1 MKKKWSMPTP
11 RPDLIMNL
19 KSSKQMMREIKKN
32 HWMNIVGNANQSQKE
47 KIIIFEESCAY
58 E

>member
-1 MKKKWSMPTP
+1 MPTP

-32 HWMNIVGNANQSQKE
+32 HWMNIVGNAHQSQKE
-47 KIIIFEESCAY
+47 KIIIVEEPCAY